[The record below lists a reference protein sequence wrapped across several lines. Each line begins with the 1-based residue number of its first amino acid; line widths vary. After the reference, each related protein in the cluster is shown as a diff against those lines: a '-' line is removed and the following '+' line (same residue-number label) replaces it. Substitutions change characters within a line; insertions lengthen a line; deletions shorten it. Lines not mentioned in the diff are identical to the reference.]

1 MLPLNQKTMVSPSPS
16 IDQSDLTSQSS
27 PVLLKPGLVALDLQ
41 DLIEASS
48 QLCEA
53 GALTA
58 SIEDKTML

>member
-1 MLPLNQKTMVSPSPS
+1 MLPLNQKTMVSPSS

-53 GALTA
+53 GTLTA